1 MEEMA
6 AGSGVPTA
14 AATVARLDRSCWWRP
29 MGSSMCPPAGWE
41 PEGPTVA
48 RTSWS
53 SGSDECKCVCVCVCG
68 FVMSEE
74 RRKTDTLSKNAHQ

>member
-1 MEEMA
+1 MGCCCSVGATGIVVEEMA
-6 AGSGVPTA
+6 AVRGVPAA

-48 RTSWS
+48 RTSGS
-53 SGSDECKCVCVCVCG
+53 SGSDVCVCV
-68 FVMSEE
+68 
-74 RRKTDTLSKNAHQ
+74 